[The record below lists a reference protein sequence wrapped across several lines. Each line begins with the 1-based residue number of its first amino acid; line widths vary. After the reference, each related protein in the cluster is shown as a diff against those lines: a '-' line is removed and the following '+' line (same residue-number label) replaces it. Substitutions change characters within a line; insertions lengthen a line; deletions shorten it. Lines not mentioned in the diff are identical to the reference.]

1 MKRVP
6 LSNASFALL
15 LALVY
20 TLVAGFVIS
29 RHEIWRDEAQAFLM
43 AKESRSV
50 SDLLHRVKN
59 DVHPPLWHL
68 VLFSLT
74 RATSSPAAMQVLH
87 LAIAAASVFLF
98 ARFAPFNRLNKVLF
112 AAGYYALFEYGVI
125 ARNYALGV
133 LFLFLFCVLYPRR
146 RERFLFLGVI
156 VALLA
161 LTSMQALILAVALTL
176 ALAVERVSGGRA
188 SAPRLFLPGLG
199 FALAGIA
206 VSVLAA
212 LPNPE
217 SIYAGRVR
225 FVFDGE
231 LILPVLRT
239 IPKAFFPLPI
249 PQFHFWNTSLI
260 TYLPAPQITLHLL
273 AALILL
279 YSLVLFVRHR
289 PALIYYALATSALAA
304 FSYFNYFGY
313 LRHHGFYFL
322 VFLSALW
329 MTSSAAAPAP
339 GSRREVRL
347 AGLTAACLKAAPA
360 ALTFILAIQ
369 TLAGAYASFRDIRD
383 PFSQGRA
390 TVDFLQRPGWED
402 RVLVGDID
410 YVMSSISVHLGRPI
424 YLSRSQRWGTY
435 QLNVH
440 PPRRATDMNHIT
452 ADAERLSREQGKNF
466 FIILNYSL
474 DRFSLSSRS
483 LHLVGTTGKAIVED
497 EAFFIYRKFGSPP
510 GGR

>member
-1 MKRVP
+1 MKRVT

-20 TLVAGFVIS
+20 TLVAGFVVS
-29 RHEIWRDEAQAFLM
+29 RHEIWRDEAQTFLM
-43 AKESRSV
+43 AKDSRSV
-50 SDLLHRVKN
+50 PELLHRVKN
-59 DVHPPLWHL
+59 DIHPPLWHL

-74 RATSSPAAMQVLH
+74 RVTSSPAAMQVLH
-87 LAIAAASVFLF
+87 LAIAAAAVFLF
-98 ARFAPFNRLNKVLF
+98 ARFAPFSRLNKILF

-133 LFLFLFCVLYPRR
+133 LFLFLFCVFYPRR
-146 RERFLFLGVI
+146 RERFLLLGAS

-176 ALAVERVSGGRA
+176 ALAAERFPGGRA

-199 FALAGIA
+199 LALAGIA
-206 VSVLAA
+206 ASVLAA

-217 SIYAGRVR
+217 SIYAVRVR
-225 FVFDGE
+225 FVFDAE

-260 TYLPAPQITLHLL
+260 TYLPAPHITLHLL

-279 YSLVLFVRHR
+279 YSLFLFSRHR
-289 PALIYYALATSALAA
+289 PALITFALATSALAA

-339 GSRREVRL
+339 GSRRDGRL
-347 AGLTAACLKAAPA
+347 AWLTAACRRAAPA

-369 TLAGAYASFRDIRD
+369 ALAGAYASARDIRD
-383 PFSQGRA
+383 PFSRGRA
-390 TVDFLQRPGWED
+390 VADFLQKRGWED

-435 QLNVH
+435 QLNVY
-440 PPRRATDMNHIT
+440 PPRRATDMNHIA
-452 ADAERLSREQGKNF
+452 ADAERLSRERGKNF
-466 FIILNYSL
+466 LLILNYPL
-474 DRFSLSSRS
+474 DRRSLTSRS
-483 LHLVGTTGKAIVED
+483 LSLVGKTGKAIVED
-497 EAFFIYRKFGSPP
+497 EAFYIYRKFGDAARS
-510 GGR
+510 R